1 MPVQGWL
8 LDLRR
13 RGISVLLV
21 HHANKSG
28 TQRGTVAKEDI
39 LDTVLELKR
48 PSDYQPSE
56 GARFEVHFSK
66 ARGLYGADVEPF
78 EAKLSLDDDTFTWTT
93 RKVEDVIDGKIA
105 DLLQEGLSVRA
116 IKEELQGDNVGQARI
131 ARVRQKLE
139 EQGIHIEKSK
149 GGAGTH
155 KARK

>member
-1 MPVQGWL
+1 
-8 LDLRR
+8 
-13 RGISVLLV
+13 
-21 HHANKSG
+21 
-28 TQRGTVAKEDI
+28 
-39 LDTVLELKR
+39 LKR

-78 EAKLSLDDDTFTWTT
+78 EAKLSLEDDTFTWTT
-93 RKVEDVIDGKIA
+93 RKVEDVVDGKIA

-131 ARVRQKLE
+131 SRVRQKLE
-139 EQGIHIEKSK
+139 EQGVHIEKSK